1 MCLERGASTV
11 ATLGM
16 VDFHVLEC
24 QPGSIWPLIPHP
36 VPSSSMLWTHVVSS
50 LYRQCW
56 SVSLSLSHFLF
67 IHLAVLSD
75 SHLKSYLPSS
85 TSKPQNSFSHSS
97 LSIISVEAI
106 LCFLSCY
113 WRQKGYLL
121 QLPLGKI
128 PCCII
133 WISLPFRFLINTI
146 LFCHP
151 KKGKRA
157 GTPQLLW

>member
-1 MCLERGASTV
+1 MCLERGAST
-11 ATLGM
+11 AAALGM

-24 QPGSIWPLIPHP
+24 QPGSIWPLIPQS
-36 VPSSSMLWTHVVSS
+36 VPSSSMLWMHVVLS
-50 LYRQCW
+50 LYGQCW
-56 SVSLSLSHFLF
+56 SMSLSLSHFLF

-75 SHLKSYLPSS
+75 SYLKSCLSSS

-97 LSIISVEAI
+97 LSIISLEAI

-113 WRQKGYLL
+113 WLQKRYLL

-133 WISLPFRFLINTI
+133 WVSLPFEFLINKI